1 MIEFLTALG
10 IMTWGFVM
18 GAAWQEW
25 RHQNR
30 RARANNQAVTRLSD
44 RRHFR

>member
-1 MIEFLTALG
+1 MIEILSALG
-10 IMTWGFVM
+10 LLTWGFVM

-30 RARANNQAVTRLSD
+30 RARALRNVTLLRPRGG
-44 RRHFR
+44 RRA